1 MTTSASPVLRS
12 LAWVPLALIVALLA
26 ISSITA
32 YGGLS
37 SADASDTITVTG
49 QVNKAVY
56 MDASGCSAPSALDIG
71 DLVPGDPWK
80 RTTSDC
86 AILFGSSNSALG
98 ADLTVFEDPG
108 APASPP
114 GAMKCIVASCTGGSW
129 DGQLGDV
136 APNSS
141 PPGSNASAFGA
152 QLESASGL
160 ATASWSIGDTNP
172 IDTSDTPCSTT
183 GVGDGTC
190 AFRFGAS
197 ADTTADGPG
206 AYQAQVQY
214 LVLAR

>member
-1 MTTSASPVLRS
+1 MTSLASPVLRS
-12 LAWVPLALIVALLA
+12 LAWVPLALIAAILA
-26 ISSITA
+26 ISALTA
-32 YGGLS
+32 FGGVPT
-37 SADASDTITVTG
+37 AGAVDTITVTG

-56 MDASGCSAPSALDIG
+56 MDASGCAGASALDIG

-80 RTTSDC
+80 RTASDC

-108 APASPP
+108 APASPS

-136 APNSS
+136 APNSL

-152 QLESASGL
+152 QLESATGL
-160 ATASWSIGDTNP
+160 ATAGWTIGNTNP
-172 IDTSDTPCSTT
+172 IDGSSTACSTT

-197 ADTTADGPG
+197 ADTTSDGPG